1 MNADNL
7 TILNGRLVRDVDL
20 RQNQKGD
27 SYCLFT
33 VAVNRTYK
41 DSNGERP
48 ADFHNCVAN
57 GKQAEVIAQYFKKGD
72 MIGIVG
78 ELRDN
83 NYTKDGVQQYGK
95 QIKVDSFGFRNSN
108 NSNNKQSN
116 TEQNNNYQ
124 KQNSTYAGQ
133 PQTNKQQF
141 DTPNDDP
148 FESNV
153 DVTDISDDD
162 LPFDFA
168 PMR

>member
-7 TILNGRLVRDVDL
+7 VILNGRLTRDVDL
-20 RQNQKGD
+20 RQNQNGD
-27 SYCLFT
+27 SYGLFT

-108 NSNNKQSN
+108 NQSN
-116 TEQNNNYQ
+116 QNMGQSNFNQAGGYKSGMSQPRTSNPGANQNY
-124 KQNSTYAGQ
+124 
-133 PQTNKQQF
+133 
-141 DTPNDDP
+141 DDP
-148 FESNV
+148 FATD
-153 DVTDISDDD
+153 DVTDIKDDD
-162 LPFDFA
+162 LPF
-168 PMR
+168 

>member
-7 TILNGRLVRDVDL
+7 VILNGRLTKDVDL

-27 SYCLFT
+27 SYGLFT

-41 DSNGERP
+41 DANGDRP

-57 GKQAEVIAQYFKKGD
+57 GKQAEVIAQYFSKGD

-83 NYTKDGVQQYGK
+83 NYTKDGVQQYAK

-108 NSNNKQSN
+108 NASNASNQNQSGLGQASGYKPAMSN
-116 TEQNNNYQ
+116 PRTSNLGTNQ
-124 KQNSTYAGQ
+124 TYS
-133 PQTNKQQF
+133 N
-141 DTPNDDP
+141 P
-148 FESNV
+148 FETNT
-153 DVTDISDDD
+153 DVPDINDDD
-162 LPFDFA
+162 LPF
-168 PMR
+168 